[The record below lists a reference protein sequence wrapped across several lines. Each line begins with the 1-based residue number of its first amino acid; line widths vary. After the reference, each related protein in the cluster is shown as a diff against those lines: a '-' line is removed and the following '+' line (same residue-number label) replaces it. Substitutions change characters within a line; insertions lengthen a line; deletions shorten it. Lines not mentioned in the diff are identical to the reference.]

1 MEWTQQKI
9 YDTIA
14 TITASSVVDPAM
26 RKLALDDPRKAI
38 EQVAG
43 FPLPDGV
50 SLKFVEN
57 QGMSYVIGLPKAQT
71 ADGELSDEDL
81 AQVAGGATKVQPGF
95 PFPNGPLPTSQL
107 PTGPVSQPKPTLP
120 PGFPGGLP
128 STKRY

>member
-14 TITASSVVDPAM
+14 TITAASVVDPAM
-26 RKLALDDPRKAI
+26 RKQALEDPRKAI

-57 QGMSYVIGLPKAQT
+57 QGMSYVIGLPKPQS

-81 AQVAGGATKVQPGF
+81 AEVAGGVAK
-95 PFPNGPLPTSQL
+95 
-107 PTGPVSQPKPTLP
+107 KPTIGVIPNLPAPSGGHPTTLPVKPGQLP

-128 STKRY
+128 ANKRY